1 MKHEPNCNEKEILS
15 LFEGGPMFIYYLLL
29 VKVHNLSFEGLTLL
43 LIGFIYSIIVYKV
56 DRKVLWC
63 ELRVV

>member
-1 MKHEPNCNEKEILS
+1 
-15 LFEGGPMFIYYLLL
+15 MFIYYLLL
-29 VKVHNLSFEGLTLL
+29 VIVHNLSFEGLTLL